1 METIQI
7 KGKEI
12 NYKFKILP
20 FKNIKDSEI
29 ENCISIVAFYK
40 QPSIYSMFF
49 IRHLESLKS
58 LENTFDLSLSHL
70 LFVKK
75 LSESENAQ
83 EIINDIIV
91 SNPEHKF
98 E

>member
-1 METIQI
+1 MENI
-7 KGKEI
+7 KINGKER
-12 NYKFKILP
+12 NYEFKILP
-20 FKNIKDSEI
+20 FKNIDNSEI

-40 QPSIYSMFF
+40 QPGIYSMFF
-49 IRHLESLKS
+49 IKHLESLKS
-58 LENTFDLSLSHL
+58 LVNTFDLALNHI

-75 LSESENAQ
+75 LSESENAE

-98 E
+98 D